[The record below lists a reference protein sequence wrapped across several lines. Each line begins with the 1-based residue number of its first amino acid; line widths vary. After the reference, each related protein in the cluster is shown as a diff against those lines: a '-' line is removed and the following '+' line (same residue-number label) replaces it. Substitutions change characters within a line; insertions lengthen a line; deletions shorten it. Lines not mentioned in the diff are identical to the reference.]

1 MALLAKVGYG
11 QVEPNRLSAQATK
24 RIIADVPVKAADFA
38 TLGKVVQN
46 GMFLTYNPAGDI
58 ESNLKKGTFDL
69 PTVKGG
75 STLTGLVYNEI
86 KLYHDSQSNKDF
98 ALTTSAHTLL
108 SGVNQTPYRNKAE
121 QAVDTVV
128 PRVYFLAVGD
138 LFTTNLIDKDAPAL
152 GDILVP
158 GTNGIL
164 TPSTTIAN
172 EAIAVQVVQITTLA
186 DGQKAVKVAV
196 IKA

>member
-24 RIIADVPVKAADFA
+24 RIIADVPVNATDFA
-38 TLGKVVQN
+38 TLGGIVEN
-46 GMFLTYNPAGDI
+46 GMFLTYNPAGGI

-75 STLTGLVYNEI
+75 TQLTGLVYNEV

-98 ALTTSAHTLL
+98 ALTTSGHTLL
-108 SGVNQTPYRNKAE
+108 SGVNQTPYRDVSGTAI
-121 QAVDTVV
+121 DTVV

-138 LFTTNLIDKDAPAL
+138 IFTTNLIDEDDPAL
-152 GDILVP
+152 GDVLVP
-158 GTNGIL
+158 GTDGIL
-164 TPSTTIAN
+164 TASTAIAN